1 MKRIVSLCMILT
13 LCFTAACGPKE
24 APSIATKPPKTSAA
38 VTTAPTT
45 QEETVLPTTEKETEE
60 VSSTEKATEREVNAN
75 GRLMDDPYV
84 DVNSEAFCVLNDS
97 LQIVTGRNEFQ
108 PMAPASI
115 TKVLTGIVTLEH
127 VGLQEVVEVSEK
139 AVNDVDIIS
148 SGVYPS
154 LKPGEK
160 FTVEQLLYM
169 LMIPSTNAAGNVL
182 AEYVAGS
189 KIGFVTMMNAKVLS
203 LGLTHSHFMNPHG
216 LDEREHYT
224 CAFDMTILLREAV
237 LNPDLQKILQAVQY
251 KVPATEYTPERE
263 MISTNQLL
271 NGELSCPGVF
281 ASKTGSTLDAG
292 ATIVA
297 ACERDGMKLYCC
309 TMKAES
315 GLHYYDAANLLNAS
329 YAFLNGTSAKKY
341 GYLHDMRVVS
351 VSEDGV
357 LVHAA
362 AANDIVSARAV
373 WWPVSVGTSGAR
385 FIEGIQ
391 PSKDMNVLYPIKDIG
406 FYVIQLFAK
415 DANGRETVLV
425 KGVLNTGSDPE
436 PGFRQWYEYYVYTDE
451 EGFAPTGVI
460 ETKNGAYYMDNGKIC
475 YGFVGPYFF
484 AGEDGRIVRGWFES
498 GYTRYFAGA
507 DGRVVTGPRIIDGQ
521 LHHFNEYGAMED

>member
-1 MKRIVSLCMILT
+1 MKRIVSLCIVLM
-13 LCFTAACGPKE
+13 LCLLSACGEKE
-24 APSIATKPPKTSAA
+24 TPSIATKPPRTTEEA
-38 VTTAPTT
+38 VSVPTT
-45 QEETVLPTTEKETEE
+45 QEETVPSETEEMTEE
-60 VSSTEKATEREVNAN
+60 VSSTEEVTQREVNAD
-75 GRLMDDPYV
+75 GRLMDDPHV
-84 DVNSEAFCVLNDS
+84 DVNSEAFCVLDDS
-97 LQIVTGRNEFQ
+97 LQIVTGRNEYQ

-127 VGLQEVVEVSEK
+127 AGLGEVVEVSEQ

-189 KIGFVTMMNAKVLS
+189 KAGFVTMMNAKVLS

-224 CAFDMTILLREAV
+224 CAFDMAVILREAV
-237 LNPDLQKILQAVQY
+237 RNPELQKILQTVQY
-251 KVPATEYTPERE
+251 RVPATEYTPERD
-263 MISTNQLL
+263 MLSTNKLL
-271 NGELSCPGVF
+271 TGELSCPGVF

-292 ATIVA
+292 RTIVA
-297 ACERDGMKLYCC
+297 ACERDSVKLYCC
-309 TMKAES
+309 TLKAED

-329 YAFLNGTSAKKY
+329 YAFLNGTGAKKY
-341 GYLHDMRVVS
+341 GYLYDMRVLS

-373 WWPVSVGTSGAR
+373 YWPVSVGTGGAK
-385 FIEGIQ
+385 FIEGIR
-391 PSKDMNVLYPIKDIG
+391 PSDDMGILYPIKDLG

-415 DANGRETVLV
+415 DANGYETVLV
-425 KGVLNTGSDPE
+425 RGFLNTGSMPE
-436 PGFRQWYEYYVYTDE
+436 PGFRQWYEYFVYTDE
-451 EGFAPTGVI
+451 DGFSPTGTL
-460 ETKNGAYYMDNGKIC
+460 ETKNGAYYTDTGKVC
-475 YGFVGPYFF
+475 YGFVGPYFY
-484 AGEDGRIVRGWFES
+484 AGADGKIVTGWFES
-498 GYTRYFAGA
+498 SSTRYYAGA
-507 DGRVVTGPRIIDGQ
+507 DGRVVTGPRIVDGV